1 MAEGAGAAYQQLKVP
16 NDGLSQ
22 SIQFWGKQQGDSI
35 DAIANRQERAGIR
48 KETRKNQLIDGLNL
62 EAVVATYSTS
72 KSLNSM
78 TTLFAQNVT
87 DKVSDYGMLG
97 REAIANDDMT
107 SYYKYLSKAKKAQSS
122 MKGWNGMV
130 EKMGVSLDAYAKA
143 SMNNELN
150 PNDRTSL
157 IMDAII
163 DNNFIP
169 SLDDGENFSMLVG
182 IDRDANG
189 EISPEE
195 RAAGE
200 AYLKD
205 GVVAEGFEFHVTD
218 PYGVVDGTQS
228 VFKKVPI
235 LGDTGLLSQLGQSIG
250 ILKVDNS
257 TGRLITS
264 NEGFDE
270 SKRANLTVQAEALL
284 TSPETMAWVLTQAT
298 GSTKAYKDV
307 DQYTKI
313 EKDAAVKFLVD
324 STIAKYS
331 TTTGTGFNAALAA
344 SDRGDAAL
352 VETKRAN
359 RVSEAKKKTEADG
372 LMSNLLFDAQAA
384 ATGDPTGL
392 YGRYTVDGSPFN
404 VTDVIDTG
412 ESYTL
417 IDKDSGGTTTVK
429 KNERAFL
436 EFKLRDNDEY
446 KGITPEDVFRAD
458 PTEYR
463 ESKEIGVS
471 EVTKDFESFFTPMG
485 NFNGDDKAFA
495 KMISEKYGV
504 DAKDIEFLGVD
515 IISVNG
521 VRIDLKD
528 KGTAM
533 IKLNNALKSSDSKG
547 IPKPTNV
554 TKTAEEMMKE
564 YGDQ

>member
-1 MAEGAGAAYQQLKVP
+1 MAEGAGAAYQRLQVP

-35 DAIANRQERAGIR
+35 ESIGARRERAGIR
-48 KETRKNQLIDGLNL
+48 KEERKNKLTDGLNL
-62 EAVVATYSTS
+62 EAVVGTYSTS

-107 SYYKYLSKAKKAQSS
+107 SYYKYLGKAKKAQAS

-130 EKMGVSLDAYAKA
+130 EKMGLSLDAYAKA

-235 LGDTGLLSQLGQSIG
+235 LGDTGLIGQLAQSIG
-250 ILKVDNS
+250 ILKKDNS
-257 TGRLITS
+257 TGRFTTTS
-264 NEGFDE
+264 EGFDE
-270 SKRANLTVQAEALL
+270 SKRPDLTVQAEALL

-298 GSTKAYKDV
+298 GSKKAHKNVED
-307 DQYTKI
+307 YTPE

-324 STIAKYS
+324 STVAKYS
-331 TTTGTGFNAALAA
+331 TTTGDGFNSALAA
-344 SDRGDAAL
+344 SNRGDAAL
-352 VETKRAN
+352 AETKRAN
-359 RVSEAKKKTEADG
+359 KANETKKKTSEEEA
-372 LMSNLLFDAQAA
+372 LSNLHFDAKAFEG
-384 ATGDPTGL
+384 GDPQAL
-392 YGRYTVDGSPFN
+392 LGRYTVDGMEMN
-404 VTDVIDTG
+404 VTKVLDNGDHYIAIDE
-412 ESYTL
+412 ES
-417 IDKDSGGTTTVK
+417 GTKTKVNKTS
-429 KNERAFL
+429 RSFL
-436 EFKLRDNDEY
+436 EFKIRNNPEY
-446 KGITPEDVFRAD
+446 KGITPEKVYS
-458 PTEYR
+458 TEPNAYR
-463 ESKEIGVS
+463 ESEEIGVS
-471 EVTKDFESFFTPMG
+471 EITKDFESFFNAMG
-485 NFNGDDKAFA
+485 VFNGEDKDFA
-495 KMISEKYGV
+495 DKISEKYGV
-504 DAKDIEFLGVD
+504 DAEDIDWMSKDI
-515 IISVNG
+515 IKVNG

-528 KGTAM
+528 TADAM
-533 IKLNNALKSSDSKG
+533 IKLDNAIKSS
-547 IPKPTNV
+547 
-554 TKTAEEMMKE
+554 KT
-564 YGDQ
+564 GVLD